1 MNQEFFL
8 QELRRHLFALPEAER
23 ERIVE
28 DYRGMILD
36 RMEDGATEEEAVAE
50 LGTPAEIAG
59 QILSEI
65 PITTLVR
72 ERVRPKRKIAAWEIV
87 LLILG
92 APLWLPLLIAA
103 AAVALALLV
112 ALFSVVLAV
121 VVAAGAAVYY
131 GAPLFLYAEGS
142 PLVIAGISIGCIG
155 LGLLLLLAAFAL
167 AKRLGQAL
175 IRFVRRRI
183 LKRDGCEIKA

>member
-72 ERVRPKRKIAAWEIV
+72 ERVRPKRKFSVWEIG

-103 AAVALALLV
+103 AAVAFSLLV
-112 ALFSVVLAV
+112 ALFSVVLAFV
-121 VVAAGAAVYY
+121 AAAGAIVYH
-131 GAPLFLYAEGS
+131 GATLFFYAEGNV
-142 PLVIAGISIGCIG
+142 LVLAGISIGCVG
-155 LGLLLLLAAFAL
+155 LGLLLLVAAFAL
-167 AKRLGQAL
+167 AKRLGSRL

>member
-8 QELRRHLFALPEAER
+8 QELRRYLAALPETER

-36 RMEDGATEEEAVAE
+36 RMEDGATEEAAICD
-50 LGTPAEIAG
+50 LGAPEEIAR

-65 PITTLVR
+65 PIPTLVR

-92 APLWLPLLIAA
+92 APLWLPLLITVAAVAFSLLLAFFSLVLAVAA
-103 AAVALALLV
+103 AA
-112 ALFSVVLAV
+112 
-121 VVAAGAAVYY
+121 GAIVYH
-131 GAPLFLYAEGS
+131 GATLFLYAQGS
-142 PLVIAGISIGCIG
+142 VLVIAGISIGCIG
-155 LGLLLLLAAFAL
+155 MGLLLLLAAFAL
-167 AKRLGQAL
+167 AKRLGSRF
-175 IRFVRRRI
+175 IRIVRRRI
-183 LKRDGCEIKA
+183 LKRDGCEIEA

>member
-1 MNQEFFL
+1 MNQETFL
-8 QELRRHLFALPEAER
+8 QALRLQLAALPAAER
-23 ERIVE
+23 ERCIE

-87 LLILG
+87 LLVLG
-92 APLWLPLLIAA
+92 APLWLPLLITVAA
-103 AAVALALLV
+103 IALSLLL
-112 ALFSVVLAV
+112 AFFSVALAV
-121 VVAAGAAVYY
+121 VVAAGATVYY
-131 GAPLFLYAEGS
+131 GATLFLYAEGS

-167 AKRLGQAL
+167 GKRLGQAL

>member
-87 LLILG
+87 LLVLG
-92 APLWLPLLIAA
+92 APLCLPLLIVA
-103 AAVALALLV
+103 AAVALGLL
-112 ALFSVVLAV
+112 LTSFSVVLAV

-131 GAPLFLYAEGS
+131 GAPLFLYAEGN